1 MGWKKVIV
9 KGWLENCK
17 GGGFGGGRTSRRR
30 TTNRVQGGDDGGR
43 SQGGNRMIQGRSDE
57 GRSQEGLGAGGARQ
71 DSGHSHNC
79 GPWWSRRREDLWW
92 SKGWRLQGANR
103 WWRSRWWRSP
113 SEDGEPM
120 SQGNTEDPEGQGGAD
135 VPTEAT
141 EVEILKAADGG
152 LRVSR
157 GSDRRQWWR
166 WWSSRDGR
174 KIQEREDGWLIRIG
188 RVFRNGVHRPHTPYR
203 DFHYWEHGGQGN
215 NVRGHFWACR
225 QFLADRE
232 FRGDKRGHVCRYIP
246 IPIHRTFLTRS
257 RVAVGGAS
265 LLTSAVHCALHCG

>member
-43 SQGGNRMIQGRSDE
+43 SQGGNRMIQGRSDG

-113 SEDGEPM
+113 RRRRRADEPGQHRG
-120 SQGNTEDPEGQGGAD
+120 SRGPRRSRCSDRGDRGGDPEGRGWWAEGEQRVWQETVVAMVKQQGWQEDSG
-135 VPTEAT
+135 E
-141 EVEILKAADGG
+141 GG
-152 LRVSR
+152 WVVN
-157 GSDRRQWWR
+157 SDR
-166 WWSSRDGR
+166 
-174 KIQEREDGWLIRIG
+174 
-188 RVFRNGVHRPHTPYR
+188 
-203 DFHYWEHGGQGN
+203 
-215 NVRGHFWACR
+215 
-225 QFLADRE
+225 
-232 FRGDKRGHVCRYIP
+232 
-246 IPIHRTFLTRS
+246 
-257 RVAVGGAS
+257 
-265 LLTSAVHCALHCG
+265 